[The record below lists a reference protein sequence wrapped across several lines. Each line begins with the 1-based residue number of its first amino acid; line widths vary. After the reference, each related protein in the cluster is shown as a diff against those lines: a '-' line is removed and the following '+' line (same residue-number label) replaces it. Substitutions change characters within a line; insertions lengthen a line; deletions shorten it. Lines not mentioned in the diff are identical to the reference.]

1 MNYNFLNIERYAL
14 YHIFPK
20 GTQMK
25 YFVLIPDGMADRPI
39 PALGNVTP
47 MMAAKKPNMDA
58 LCARSLCGISLNVP
72 ATMVPES
79 DTANLAILSYNPL
92 VYSKGRSPL
101 EAMSMGLTMADDDTA
116 IRCNVVTLSEEEEC
130 YEDRIMLDHSADEI
144 TTAEAD
150 ELIKA
155 LNEGL
160 ADDIKHLYTG
170 VSYRHC
176 LLWKNADSKYPFDRP
191 HDIIGQRIGEYLP
204 KEENGGAEFL
214 EFQKKG
220 YEILKNH
227 PVNLARKA
235 RGLRPA
241 NSPWLW
247 SPGTK
252 PALPSFLDKWGKR
265 GAIISAV
272 DLIKGIGIC
281 AGMDVIDVEGAT
293 GNCHTNYV
301 GKADAAINCF
311 KDGCDF
317 VYVHVEG
324 PDECG
329 HRGEIENKVM
339 SIEKIDSLILGPV
352 YDYLKE
358 SGEDFKIMVLP
369 DHPTPIEIRTHSSE
383 HVPFF
388 IYDSKKDAE
397 GPATYNE
404 DTSRETGVTVDDGST
419 LLDIMFLG

>member
-1 MNYNFLNIERYAL
+1 
-14 YHIFPK
+14 
-20 GTQMK
+20 MK

-39 PALGNVTP
+39 SELGNKTP
-47 MMAAKKPNMDA
+47 MAAAKKENMDA
-58 LCARSLCGISLNVP
+58 LCKKALCGTVLNVP
-72 ATMVPES
+72 PSMVPES

-116 IRCNVVTLSEEEEC
+116 IRCNVVTLSEDEEN

-160 ADDIKHLYTG
+160 SDEEKKLYTG

-191 HDIIGQRIGEYLP
+191 HDIIGQRIGDYLP
-204 KEENGGAEFL
+204 KAENGGEAFL
-214 EFQKKG
+214 SFQKKG
-220 YEILKNH
+220 YEILKDH
-227 PVNLARKA
+227 PVNIARKA

-252 PALPSFLDKWGKR
+252 PALPSFSDKWGKR
-265 GAIISAV
+265 GAVISAV

-281 AGMDVIDVEGAT
+281 AEMEVIEVEGVT
-293 GNCHTNYV
+293 GNCHTNYE
-301 GKADAAINCF
+301 GKADACINCF

-339 SIEKIDSLILGPV
+339 SIEKIDGIILKKV

-358 SGEDFKIMVLP
+358 SGEDFKILVLP
-369 DHPTPIEIRTHSSE
+369 DHPTPIEIRTHSHE
-383 HVPFF
+383 YVPFF
-388 IYDSKKDAE
+388 LYDSTKEEK
-397 GPATYNE
+397 GPETFTEITAGECAT
-404 DTSRETGVTVDDGST
+404 VIDDGST
-419 LLDIMFLG
+419 LLDIMIGR

>member
-1 MNYNFLNIERYAL
+1 
-14 YHIFPK
+14 
-20 GTQMK
+20 MK

-39 PALGNVTP
+39 PLLDNKTP
-47 MMAAKKPNMDA
+47 MAAAKKVNMDA
-58 LCARSLCGISLNVP
+58 LCSKALCGTVLNVP
-72 ATMVPES
+72 PSMVPES

-92 VYSKGRSPL
+92 IYSKGRSPL

-116 IRCNVVTLSEEEEC
+116 IRCNVVTLSEDEES

-144 TTAEAD
+144 STAEAD

-160 ADDIKHLYTG
+160 SDEEKKLYTG

-176 LLWKNADSKYPFDRP
+176 LLWKNADAKYPFDRP
-191 HDIIGQRIGEYLP
+191 HDIIGQRIGDHLP
-204 KEENGGAEFL
+204 KTDNGGEAFL

-220 YEILKNH
+220 YEILKDH
-227 PVNLARKA
+227 PVNLARKE

-252 PALPSFLDKWGKR
+252 PALPSFSEKWGKR

-281 AGMDVIDVEGAT
+281 AGMEVIEVEGVT
-293 GNCHTNYV
+293 GNCHTNYE
-301 GKADAAINCF
+301 GKADACINCF

-339 SIEKIDSLILGPV
+339 SIEKIDSIILKKV

-358 SGEDFKIMVLP
+358 CGEDFKILVLP

-383 HVPFF
+383 YVPFF
-388 IYDSKKDAE
+388 LYDSTKEEK
-397 GPATYNE
+397 GPETFTEITANQC
-404 DTSRETGVTVDDGST
+404 DTVIDDGST
-419 LLDIMFLG
+419 LLDLMIGR

>member
-1 MNYNFLNIERYAL
+1 
-14 YHIFPK
+14 
-20 GTQMK
+20 MK

-39 PALGNVTP
+39 PQLNNKTP
-47 MMAAKKPNMDA
+47 MMAAVKPNMD
-58 LCARSLCGISLNVP
+58 SLCEKSVCGVSLNVP
-72 ATMVPES
+72 VTMVPES

-116 IRCNVVTLSEEEEC
+116 IRCNVVTLSEDEEN

-144 TTAEAD
+144 TTEEAD
-150 ELIKA
+150 QLIKA

-160 ADDIKHLYTG
+160 CDEIKRLYTG

-191 HDIIGQRIGEYLP
+191 HDIIGQRIGDYLP
-204 KEENGGAEFL
+204 KAENGGEAFL

-220 YEILKNH
+220 YEILKDH
-227 PVNLARKA
+227 PVNQARKA

-252 PALPSFLDKWGKR
+252 PALPSFSDKWGKR

-293 GNCHTNYV
+293 GNCHTNYE
-301 GKADAAINCF
+301 GKANAAIKCF
-311 KDGCDF
+311 SEGCDF

-339 SIEKIDSLILGPV
+339 SIEKIDTLILKPV
-352 YDYLKE
+352 YEYLKE

-388 IYDSKKDAE
+388 IYDSKKDGK
-397 GPATYNE
+397 GPETFNE
-404 DTSRETGVTVDDGST
+404 DTSRETGVVVVDGST
-419 LLDIMFLG
+419 LLDIMFND

>member
-1 MNYNFLNIERYAL
+1 
-14 YHIFPK
+14 
-20 GTQMK
+20 MK

-39 PALGNVTP
+39 PSLGNKTP
-47 MMAAKKPNMDA
+47 MAAACKPNMDA
-58 LCARSLCGISLNVP
+58 LCKKALCGTVLNVP

-79 DTANLAILSYNPL
+79 DTANLAILSYDPL

-101 EAMSMGLTMADDDTA
+101 EALSMGLTMKDDDTA
-116 IRCNVVTLSEEEEC
+116 IRCNVVTLSEDEEC

-144 TTAEAD
+144 STEEAD

-160 ADDIKHLYTG
+160 SNEERRLYTG

-176 LLWKNADSKYPFDRP
+176 LLWKGADQKYPFDRP
-191 HDIIGQRIGEYLP
+191 HDIIGRRIGDHLP
-204 KEENGGAEFL
+204 KCENGGEAFL

-220 YEILKNH
+220 YEILRNH

-235 RGLRPA
+235 RGLKPA

-247 SPGTK
+247 SPGGK
-252 PALPSFLDKWGKR
+252 PCLPSFSDKWGLR
-265 GAIISAV
+265 GAVISAV

-281 AGMDVIDVEGAT
+281 AGMEVVSVEGAT
-293 GNCHTNYV
+293 GNCHTNYK
-301 GKADAAINCF
+301 GKADAAIKCF
-311 KDGCDF
+311 EDGCDF

-339 SIEKIDSLILGPV
+339 AVEKIDTVILKSV
-352 YDYLKE
+352 YEYLKS
-358 SGEDFKIMVLP
+358 SGDDFRILVLP

-388 IYDSKKDAE
+388 IYDSTKE
-397 GPATYNE
+397 QNGPETYNE
-404 DTSRETGVTVDDGST
+404 DTARETGTVINDGST
-419 LLDIMFLG
+419 LLDLMIKA